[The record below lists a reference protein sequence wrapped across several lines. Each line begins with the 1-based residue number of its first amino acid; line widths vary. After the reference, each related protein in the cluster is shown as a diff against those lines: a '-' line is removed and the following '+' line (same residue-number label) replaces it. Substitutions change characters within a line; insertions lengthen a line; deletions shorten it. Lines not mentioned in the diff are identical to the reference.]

1 MASRLVAQSDMK
13 WPAALA
19 LTNSVTGPHRLRVAV
34 DSTRRTHPYSFSSNS
49 VGNCPSYLGYK

>member
-49 VGNCPSYLGYK
+49 VGNCPSYL